1 MTKPRVNSQFVI
13 ATLAEFVRVWD
24 LGEDASLHLE
34 TTKGHATMAF
44 NCKLGPPS
52 APHPNPTFPPP
63 TPPPWPRHH
72 RGPAQRE
79 KNRQRAA
86 RYQASK
92 RDAAVAA
99 ATSSSLPTS
108 VSLVTVTNSTPSTTT
123 LVSTLYQRWLPQ
135 LSPLA
140 KLCPMQLQLL
150 IQQLYPVNSSLL
162 LYQSC
167 KDCLMNYLNLNV
179 ISANTLGNGNVICT
193 AGLGNT
199 ERRSIGF
206 GIVFVVV
213 RHFPTKL
220 PLENIHVFC
229 IRWGCPTLDDQN
241 WQNCNS
247 VL

>member
-1 MTKPRVNSQFVI
+1 MTNSRVNSQFVI

-44 NCKLGPPS
+44 TCKLGPPS

-108 VSLVTVTNSTPSTTT
+108 VSEVTVTNSTPSTTT
-123 LVSTLYQRWLPQ
+123 LVSTPAIIVPVMASSTISPCQVVPNATSTADPAVPSKFIISLVSEVKELPG
-135 LSPLA
+135 
-140 KLCPMQLQLL
+140 LL
-150 IQQLYPVNSSLL
+150 HLTNFKCDKCQYFGPWEQGAFGGLREHREEKHRIW
-162 LYQSC
+162 
-167 KDCLMNYLNLNV
+167 DCLCCGATFPNKINFGKHLCVLHPLGMPYL
-179 ISANTLGNGNVICT
+179 G
-193 AGLGNT
+193 
-199 ERRSIGF
+199 R
-206 GIVFVVV
+206 
-213 RHFPTKL
+213 PKL
-220 PLENIHVFC
+220 
-229 IRWGCPTLDDQN
+229 
-241 WQNCNS
+241 
-247 VL
+247 